1 MRLTATGVLVG
12 ARCQSSYAE
21 SYLGGVRVLHGDSS
35 PLDRNATSR
44 ARTFR
49 CGLETLASAIDLH
62 KLVHW
67 QGLHEESRRELGQP
81 STRHCDNDFMARR
94 LH

>member
-1 MRLTATGVLVG
+1 MRD
-12 ARCQSSYAE
+12 
-21 SYLGGVRVLHGDSS
+21 GVRGFYIIAPLSIAILPVEHERSVAVWRLWPVL
-35 PLDRNATSR
+35 
-44 ARTFR
+44 
-49 CGLETLASAIDLH
+49 IDLH

-67 QGLHEESRRELGQP
+67 QALHEESRRELGQP